1 MPWRVR
7 LVGDVDVL
15 HSLVNEIDGDE
26 LAIFAESELDE
37 FFLTSTTLDQ
47 EERRSVAEK
56 VAATLVGRI
65 SGVARLLVDDLDI
78 DTRLQVKTLDQVAV
92 TVARRTDR
100 PRVRHGCRWL
110 ERAERE
116 PGFGRELELVGAGV
130 YWDDAAEV
138 RRIIATAIGGEHR
151 FVELG
156 IASAHELHR
165 LVPKRTGTPLPRS
178 IELLVLRIVNR
189 WIVRG

>member
-130 YWDDAAEV
+130 YWDDAAE
-138 RRIIATAIGGEHR
+138 
-151 FVELG
+151 ELG